1 MIVNTSEIDVT
12 EIANSN
18 PVHSENPMLGE
29 LMEHI
34 RRATTKSSQNNED
47 DFHSLAKEFSLFEI
61 TGTKSSHLKLLNNAY
76 IPFLQLVYKLKEL
89 FLQQVCLIP
98 NYGRV

>member
-34 RRATTKSSQNNED
+34 RGTTTTKSSQNNED
-47 DFHSLAKEFSLFEI
+47 DFHSLAK
-61 TGTKSSHLKLLNNAY
+61 
-76 IPFLQLVYKLKEL
+76 
-89 FLQQVCLIP
+89 
-98 NYGRV
+98 